1 MIHTTVCVTREG
13 EKKEIPLEEIV
24 VGDIVSLSAGDMLP
38 ADVRI
43 LRAKDLFLSQ
53 SSLTGE
59 SEPVEKSGA
68 VCQTVGA

>member
-43 LRAKDLFLSQ
+43 LRREGLVPQPIQPDWGK
-53 SSLTGE
+53 
-59 SEPVEKSGA
+59 
-68 VCQTVGA
+68 